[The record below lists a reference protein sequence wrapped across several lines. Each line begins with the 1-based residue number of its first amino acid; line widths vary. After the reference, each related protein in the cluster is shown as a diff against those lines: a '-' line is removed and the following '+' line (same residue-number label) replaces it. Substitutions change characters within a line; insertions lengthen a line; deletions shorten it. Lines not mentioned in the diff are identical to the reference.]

1 MAQFLID
8 THILIWYLEDDPQLS
23 PHVAELLEDTRHNL
37 YVSIASLWEI
47 AIKSGLGKLKLK
59 IEFYDL
65 KEVLKRLS
73 IEILSIDVE
82 DTQTYLA
89 LPLFENHRDP
99 FDRIL
104 VAQVMRRWS
113 TTDQRSS
120 MSLVSGDKKFD
131 LYEIHRVWK

>member
-8 THILIWYLEDDPQLS
+8 THVLIWYLEDDSQLS
-23 PHVAELLEDTRHNL
+23 ANVAEILEDTRHNL
-37 YVSIASLWEI
+37 YVSIVSLWEI

-59 IEFYDL
+59 IEFHDL

-73 IEILSIDVE
+73 IEILSIDFE
-82 DTQTYLA
+82 DTQTYLT

-104 VAQVMRRWS
+104 VAQVMRRS
-113 TTDQRSS
+113 IA
-120 MSLVSGDKKFD
+120 LVSGDKKFD
-131 LYEIHRVWK
+131 LYEIHRVWR